1 MPKISSRKN
10 HWRFSAIIAEHSQQ
24 NIERELTAKLWQRY
38 PIKNLPHQLIYTYI
52 CMFWM
57 SRLKDI
63 FEMDE
68 WRRAQEPV
76 EN

>member
-1 MPKISSRKN
+1 MV
-10 HWRFSAIIAEHSQQ
+10 EHSQQ

-38 PIKNLPHQLIYTYI
+38 PIKNLPHQLIHTYI